1 MTYARDNIRVTCIA
15 PGSIPKG
22 QSEEQR
28 AQRNGLQPIGRTGY
42 PVEIGPLAVLLSSDA
57 SDYMTGEIVLLDGAA
72 IAGGVT
78 PGGVVPLAEG

>member
-1 MTYARDNIRVTCIA
+1 
-15 PGSIPKG
+15 
-22 QSEEQR
+22 
-28 AQRNGLQPIGRTGY
+28 
-42 PVEIGPLAVLLSSDA
+42 VEIGPLAVLLSSDA